1 MSKKVLPKVVKRR
14 KIKWI
19 RYVFQSVSFVA
30 LVLLAPL
37 GILAIPA
44 GICALPISDWLR
56 IDCIFGV
63 IQRILSSPFNITI
76 YLLLVFAAIPVF
88 GSLLFGRVFCGLM
101 CPIGTLLDALG
112 KIKRTNFLKKLRLDN
127 KNNKYAFAT
136 GIAVASYISASPLF
150 CSMCPIRGICTTA
163 GPGTIKA
170 TELALS
176 TFPLLLEFSEKRA
189 WCKYFCP
196 VGAVIGALG
205 FKKILGFKID
215 PEKCIKCR
223 ACIRV
228 CPTGA
233 ISENSLSTG
242 EISRTE
248 CIACGRCYD
257 VCMYDAIHFGF
268 LPQKV

>member
-1 MSKKVLPKVVKRR
+1 
-14 KIKWI
+14 
-19 RYVFQSVSFVA
+19 
-30 LVLLAPL
+30 
-37 GILAIPA
+37 
-44 GICALPISDWLR
+44 
-56 IDCIFGV
+56 
-63 IQRILSSPFNITI
+63 
-76 YLLLVFAAIPVF
+76 
-88 GSLLFGRVFCGLM
+88 
-101 CPIGTLLDALG
+101 
-112 KIKRTNFLKKLRLDN
+112 
-127 KNNKYAFAT
+127 
-136 GIAVASYISASPLF
+136 
-150 CSMCPIRGICTTA
+150 MCPIRGICTTA
-163 GPGTIKA
+163 GSGTIRA

-176 TFPLLLEFSEKRA
+176 TFPLLLEFTEKRA
-189 WCKYFCP
+189 WCKYFCS

-233 ISENSLSTG
+233 INENSLSTG